1 MGAVLKPTLGY
12 YFKAAARLRKEDIM
26 KFTAL
31 LVVIA
36 MLLSISLTL
45 VSCGGGTDGGDDTGE
60 VGGGENGGGNTGGNG
75 GNTDGD
81 GGNTGD
87 GNEGGNTGNEG
98 GGENDGPSDYETLP
112 VTVVEKY
119 LPEALSSAI
128 YTQFESK
135 DSIFRK
141 LTLASGPFAYADVF
155 GVSNGTLKS
164 ITVPVRSTEAPNAS
178 GKFTMTI
185 VKVKNT
191 TKGISG
197 SPLATYVIEIDPDEY
212 GLQAKKTASVYKKI
226 VIDLT
231 SYNIVLGAD
240 ETVAIGKLGDS
251 IVPAML
257 NHDDTS
263 KEPLK
268 SINDTFPQALGIFRM
283 VGTGNGQ
290 AKCNES
296 SICFDFEIER
306 TYESQAAIDK
316 LLTEETYYQ
325 SAIAA
330 LKELYRGKK
339 VSVVGDSIS
348 TFVGISSNTDY
359 NLTLSTNSA
368 KGEYYPTWDATT
380 SDYTKTYWGKVI
392 KDLEMSLCVNNSMSG
407 AFVTGSEK
415 RPAFPKIATQLHRDN
430 GTASNRADD
439 TNPDVVLVFFGIN
452 DIDDK
457 NASVGSLYT
466 MLNTANGKTDEEKI
480 ESWFAG
486 VLASLEANG
495 GKPRDKYDYFDEAYA
510 LGLYL
515 MMEEY
520 EGVEVYCF
528 THVWNYTE
536 GLTRAKIN
544 SYNRVIKALAN
555 YFGATVVDQ
564 NGELAEY
571 TESNSYTHTSLRED
585 VAIHPKSSGHALIG
599 KLVLKTM
606 AKKNEIAYN
615 D

>member
-1 MGAVLKPTLGY
+1 
-12 YFKAAARLRKEDIM
+12 M

-31 LVVIA
+31 LICIA
-36 MLLSISLTL
+36 MLLSISMTL
-45 VSCGGGTDGGDDTGE
+45 VSCGGGDEGGDNTGDLGGNGSEGGGTEGDGGNTD
-60 VGGGENGGGNTGGNG
+60 GENGGGNTGDE
-75 GNTDGD
+75 DGE
-81 GGNTGD
+81 GD
-87 GNEGGNTGNEG
+87 EPDE
-98 GGENDGPSDYETLP
+98 PSDYETVP

-119 LPEALSSAI
+119 LPEALSEAI
-128 YTQFESK
+128 YAQFESK
-135 DSIFRK
+135 DTIFKK

-164 ITVPVRSTEAPNAS
+164 ITVPVRSTEAPNAA
-178 GKFTMTI
+178 GNFTMTI

-191 TKGISG
+191 TSGISG
-197 SPLATYVIEIDPDEY
+197 TPLATYVIEIDPYEH
-212 GLQAKKTASVYKKI
+212 GLVAAKQTSVYKKI
-226 VIDLT
+226 VVDLT

-240 ETVAIGKLGDS
+240 ETVAIGKNGDS
-251 IVPAML
+251 IIPAML
-257 NHDDTS
+257 NHDDMS

-268 SINDTFPQALGIFRM
+268 TINDTFPQALGIFRM
-283 VGTGNGQ
+283 VGSGNGQ
-290 AKCNES
+290 AKTNEA

-316 LLTEETYYQ
+316 LLADETYYKN
-325 SAIAA
+325 AVAA

-415 RPAFPKIATQLHRDN
+415 RPAFPKIATQLHQDN
-430 GTASNRADD
+430 GTASDRTDD

-480 ESWFAG
+480 EAWFAG

-528 THVWNYTE
+528 THVWNYTD

-599 KLVLKTM
+599 KLVLKTI
-606 AKKNEIAYN
+606 AKKNGLAYN

>member
-1 MGAVLKPTLGY
+1 
-12 YFKAAARLRKEDIM
+12 
-26 KFTAL
+26 
-31 LVVIA
+31 
-36 MLLSISLTL
+36 MLLSISMTL
-45 VSCGGGTDGGDDTGE
+45 VSCGGGDEGGDNTGDLGGNGSEGGGTEGDGGNTD
-60 VGGGENGGGNTGGNG
+60 GENGGGNTGDE
-75 GNTDGD
+75 DGE
-81 GGNTGD
+81 GD
-87 GNEGGNTGNEG
+87 EPDE
-98 GGENDGPSDYETLP
+98 PSDYETVP

-119 LPEALSSAI
+119 LPEALSEAI
-128 YTQFESK
+128 YAQFESK
-135 DSIFRK
+135 DTIFKK

-164 ITVPVRSTEAPNAS
+164 ITVPVRSTEAPNAA
-178 GKFTMTI
+178 GNFTMTI

-191 TKGISG
+191 TSGISG
-197 SPLATYVIEIDPDEY
+197 APLATYVIEIDPYEH
-212 GLQAKKTASVYKKI
+212 GLVAAKQTSVYKKI
-226 VIDLT
+226 VVDLT

-240 ETVAIGKLGDS
+240 ETVAIGKNGDS

-257 NHDDTS
+257 NHDDAT
-263 KEPLK
+263 KEPLA
-268 SINDTFPQALGIFRM
+268 SINEMFPQALGMFRM
-283 VGTGNGQ
+283 VGANNGQ
-290 AKCNES
+290 AKTNEA

-316 LLTEETYYQ
+316 LLADETYYKN
-325 SAIAA
+325 AVAA

-380 SDYTKTYWGKVI
+380 SDFTKTYWGKVI
-392 KDLEMSLCVNNSMSG
+392 NDLEMSLCVNNSMSG

-415 RPAFPKIATQLHRDN
+415 RPAFPKIATQLHQDN
-430 GTASNRADD
+430 GTASDRTDD

-480 ESWFAG
+480 EAWFAG

-515 MMEEY
+515 MMQEY

-528 THVWNYTE
+528 THVWNYTD

-571 TESNSYTHTSLRED
+571 TENNSYTHTSLRED

-606 AKKNEIAYN
+606 AKKNGLAYN

>member
-1 MGAVLKPTLGY
+1 
-12 YFKAAARLRKEDIM
+12 M
-26 KFTAL
+26 KKLTAL
-31 LVVIA
+31 LICVA
-36 MLLSISLTL
+36 MLFSISMTL
-45 VSCGGGTDGGDDTGE
+45 VSCGGADEGGDNTGDLGGNGSEGGSTEGDGGNN
-60 VGGGENGGGNTGGNG
+60 GGENGGDPGE
-75 GNTDGD
+75 
-81 GGNTGD
+81 
-87 GNEGGNTGNEG
+87 EGGEPD
-98 GGENDGPSDYETLP
+98 EPSDYETVP

-119 LPEALSSAI
+119 LPEALSEAI
-128 YTQFESK
+128 YTQFEGGGTVFK
-135 DSIFRK
+135 K
-141 LTLASGPFAYADVF
+141 LTLQSGPYAYADVF

-164 ITVPVRSTEAPNAS
+164 ITVPVRSTEKPNADGS
-178 GKFTMTI
+178 FTMTI

-191 TKGISG
+191 TSGISG
-197 SPLATYVIEIDPDEY
+197 AALATYEIVVDPYEH
-212 GLQAKKTASVYKKI
+212 GLVAAKQASVYKKI

-231 SYNIVLGAD
+231 SYNIVLGKD
-240 ETVAIGKLGDS
+240 ETIAVGRYGDS

-257 NHDDTS
+257 SHTDMS
-263 KEPLK
+263 KEPLA
-268 SINDTFPQALGIFRM
+268 SINETFPRALGIFRM
-283 VGTGNGQ
+283 VGTNNGQ
-290 AKCNES
+290 FKCNEES
-296 SICFDFEIER
+296 VFFDFEIER

-316 LLTEETYYQ
+316 LLSQETYYQ
-325 SAIAA
+325 SAVAA

-415 RPAFPKIATQLHRDN
+415 RPAFPKIATQLHQDN
-430 GTASNRADD
+430 GTASDRTDD

-480 ESWFAG
+480 EAWFAG

-528 THVWNYTE
+528 THVWNYTD

-544 SYNRVIKALAN
+544 SYNRVITALAN

-571 TESNSYTHTSLRED
+571 TENNSYTHTSLRED

-606 AKKNEIAYN
+606 AKKNELAYN

>member
-1 MGAVLKPTLGY
+1 
-12 YFKAAARLRKEDIM
+12 M
-26 KFTAL
+26 KKLTAL
-31 LVVIA
+31 LICIA

-45 VSCGGGTDGGDDTGE
+45 VSCGGGEDNGDDTGE
-60 VGGGENGGGNTGGNG
+60 VGGNNGGENGGGNTGGEN
-75 GNTDGD
+75 N

-87 GNEGGNTGNEG
+87 ED
-98 GGENDGPSDYETLP
+98 GEDDEPDEPSDYETVP
-112 VTVVEKY
+112 VTVVENY
-119 LPEALSSAI
+119 LPEALAEAI
-128 YTQFESK
+128 YTQFEAGGT
-135 DSIFRK
+135 IFKK
-141 LTLASGPFAYADVF
+141 LTLQSGPFAYADVF

-164 ITVPVRSTEAPNAS
+164 ITVPVRSTEAPNAA
-178 GKFTMTI
+178 GNFTMTI

-191 TKGISG
+191 TSGISG
-197 SPLATYVIEIDPDEY
+197 APLATYVIEIDPYEH
-212 GLQAKKTASVYKKI
+212 GLVAAKQTSVYKKI
-226 VIDLT
+226 VVDLS
-231 SYNIVLGAD
+231 SYNITLGAD
-240 ETVAIGKLGDS
+240 ETVAVGKSGDS
-251 IVPAML
+251 IIPAML
-257 NHDDTS
+257 NHDDMT

-268 SINDTFPQALGIFRM
+268 TINDTFPQALGIFRM
-283 VGTGNGQ
+283 VGTNNGQ
-290 AKCNES
+290 FKCNEAS
-296 SICFDFEIER
+296 VIFDFKIER

-316 LLTEETYYQ
+316 LLAQETYYQ
-325 SAIAA
+325 NAVAA

-348 TFVGISSNTDY
+348 TFVGFSSNTDY

-392 KDLEMSLCVNNSMSG
+392 NDLEMSLCVNNSMSG

-430 GTASNRADD
+430 GTASDRSDD
-439 TNPDVVLVFFGIN
+439 TNPDVVLIFFGIN

-466 MLNTANGKTDEEKI
+466 MLNTANGKTDDEKV
-480 ESWFAG
+480 EAWFAG

-495 GKPRDKYDYFDEAYA
+495 GTPRDKYNYFDEAYA

-515 MMEEY
+515 MMQEY

-528 THVWNYTE
+528 THVWNYTD

-571 TESNSYTHTSLRED
+571 TEDNSYAHTSLRED

-599 KLVLKTM
+599 KLVLKTI

>member
-1 MGAVLKPTLGY
+1 
-12 YFKAAARLRKEDIM
+12 M
-26 KFTAL
+26 KKITAL
-31 LVVIA
+31 LIVIA

-45 VSCGGGTDGGDDTGE
+45 VGCGDNGNEDD
-60 VGGGENGGGNTGGNG
+60 
-75 GNTDGD
+75 D
-81 GGNTGD
+81 NTGD
-87 GNEGGNTGNEG
+87 VGGSGNEGGSTGSEGGNTGNE
-98 GGENDGPSDYETLP
+98 NDGGNTGDEGEEPDEPSDYETVP

-119 LPEALSSAI
+119 LPEALSEAI

-135 DSIFRK
+135 NAIFKK
-141 LTLASGPFAYADVF
+141 LTLQAGPYAYADVF
-155 GVSNGTLKS
+155 GVSNGKLKS
-164 ITVPVRSTEAPNAS
+164 ITVPVRSTEAPNS
-178 GKFTMTI
+178 NGNFTMTI

-212 GLQAKKTASVYKKI
+212 GLQAKKVGSVYKKI
-226 VIDLT
+226 VVDLT

-240 ETVAIGKLGDS
+240 ETIAIGKQGDS
-251 IVPAML
+251 IIPAML
-257 NHDDTS
+257 NHDDTT
-263 KEPLK
+263 KEPIK

-283 VGTGNGQ
+283 VGTNNGQ
-290 AKCNES
+290 FKCNEE
-296 SICFDFEIER
+296 SIIFDFEIER

-316 LLTEETYYQ
+316 LLAQETYYQ
-325 SAIAA
+325 NAVAA

-359 NLTLSTNSA
+359 NLTLSTNTA

-392 KDLEMSLCVNNSMSG
+392 SDLEMSLCVNNSMSG

-415 RPAFPKIATQLHRDN
+415 RPSFPKIATQLHRDN
-430 GTASNRADD
+430 GTASNRSDD

-452 DIDDK
+452 DIDDR

-466 MLNTANGKTDEEKI
+466 LLNTANGKTDEEKI

-495 GKPRDKYDYFDEAYA
+495 GTPRDKYDYFDEAYA

-515 MMEEY
+515 MMQEY

-544 SYNRVIKALAN
+544 SYNRVIAALAN

-571 TESNSYTHTSLRED
+571 TEDNSYAHTSLRED

-599 KLVLKTM
+599 KLVLKTI

>member
-1 MGAVLKPTLGY
+1 
-12 YFKAAARLRKEDIM
+12 M

-31 LVVIA
+31 LICIA
-36 MLLSISLTL
+36 MLLSISMTL
-45 VSCGGGTDGGDDTGE
+45 VSCGGGDEGGDNTGDLGGNGSEGGGTEGDGGNTD
-60 VGGGENGGGNTGGNG
+60 GENGGGNTGDE
-75 GNTDGD
+75 DGE
-81 GGNTGD
+81 GD
-87 GNEGGNTGNEG
+87 EPDE
-98 GGENDGPSDYETLP
+98 PSDYETVP

-119 LPEALSSAI
+119 LPEALSEAI
-128 YTQFESK
+128 YAQFESK
-135 DSIFRK
+135 DTIFKK

-164 ITVPVRSTEAPNAS
+164 ITVPVRSTEAPNAA
-178 GKFTMTI
+178 GNFTMTI

-191 TKGISG
+191 TSGISG
-197 SPLATYVIEIDPDEY
+197 APLATYVIEIDPYEH
-212 GLQAKKTASVYKKI
+212 GLVAAKQTSVYKKI
-226 VIDLT
+226 VVDLT

-240 ETVAIGKLGDS
+240 ETVAIGKNGDS

-257 NHDDTS
+257 NHDDAT
-263 KEPLK
+263 KEPLA
-268 SINDTFPQALGIFRM
+268 SINEMFPQALGMFRM
-283 VGTGNGQ
+283 VGANNGQ
-290 AKCNES
+290 AKTNEA

-316 LLTEETYYQ
+316 LLADETYYKN
-325 SAIAA
+325 AVAA

-380 SDYTKTYWGKVI
+380 SDFTKTYWGKVI
-392 KDLEMSLCVNNSMSG
+392 NDLEMSLCVNNSMSG

-415 RPAFPKIATQLHRDN
+415 RPAFPKIATQLHQDN
-430 GTASNRADD
+430 GTASDRTDD

-480 ESWFAG
+480 EAWFAG
-486 VLASLEANG
+486 VLASLEAHG

-515 MMEEY
+515 MMQEY

-528 THVWNYTE
+528 THVWNYTD

-571 TESNSYTHTSLRED
+571 TENNSYTHTSLRED

-606 AKKNEIAYN
+606 AKKNGLAYN

>member
-1 MGAVLKPTLGY
+1 
-12 YFKAAARLRKEDIM
+12 M
-26 KFTAL
+26 KKLTAL
-31 LVVIA
+31 LICIA
-36 MLLSISLTL
+36 MLLGISMTL
-45 VSCGGGTDGGDDTGE
+45 VSCGGGDEGGDNTGDLGGNGSEGGGTEGDGGNTD
-60 VGGGENGGGNTGGNG
+60 GENGGGNTGDE
-75 GNTDGD
+75 DGE
-81 GGNTGD
+81 GD
-87 GNEGGNTGNEG
+87 EPDE
-98 GGENDGPSDYETLP
+98 PSDYETVP

-119 LPEALSSAI
+119 LPEALSEAI
-128 YTQFESK
+128 YAQFESK
-135 DSIFRK
+135 DTIFKK

-164 ITVPVRSTEAPNAS
+164 ITVPVRSTEAPNAA
-178 GKFTMTI
+178 GNFTMTI

-191 TKGISG
+191 TSGISG
-197 SPLATYVIEIDPDEY
+197 APLATYVIEIDPYEH
-212 GLQAKKTASVYKKI
+212 GLVAAKQTSVYKKI
-226 VIDLT
+226 VVDLT

-240 ETVAIGKLGDS
+240 ETVAIGKNGDS

-257 NHDDTS
+257 NHDDMS

-268 SINDTFPQALGIFRM
+268 TINDTFPQALGIFRM
-283 VGTGNGQ
+283 VGANNGQ
-290 AKCNES
+290 AKTNEA

-306 TYESQAAIDK
+306 TYESQAVIDK
-316 LLTEETYYQ
+316 LLADETYYKN
-325 SAIAA
+325 AVAA

-430 GTASNRADD
+430 GTASDRSDD

-480 ESWFAG
+480 EAWFAG

-515 MMEEY
+515 MMQEY

-528 THVWNYTE
+528 THVWNYTD

-599 KLVLKTM
+599 KLVLKTI

>member
-1 MGAVLKPTLGY
+1 M
-12 YFKAAARLRKEDIM
+12 KAAQCAARAARAANIIRSSHGAAEKRNIM
-26 KFTAL
+26 KKLTAL
-31 LVVIA
+31 LICIA
-36 MLLSISLTL
+36 MLLSISFTL
-45 VSCGGGTDGGDDTGE
+45 VSCGGGGDEGGDNTGDL
-60 VGGGENGGGNTGGNG
+60 GGNNGLDEGNG
-75 GNTDGD
+75 GSTDGENN

-87 GNEGGNTGNEG
+87 EGDEG
-98 GGENDGPSDYETLP
+98 DEPDEPSDYETVP

-119 LPEALSSAI
+119 LPEALSEAI
-128 YTQFESK
+128 FAQFESK
-135 DSIFRK
+135 DTTFKK

-164 ITVPVRSTEAPNAS
+164 ITVPVRSTESPNAA
-178 GKFTMTI
+178 GNFTMTI
-185 VKVKNT
+185 IKVKNT
-191 TKGISG
+191 TSGISG
-197 SPLATYVIEIDPDEY
+197 TPLATYEIAIDPDEY
-212 GLQAKKTASVYKKI
+212 GLQAKKVGSVYKKI
-226 VIDLT
+226 VVDLT

-240 ETVAIGKLGDS
+240 ETIAIGKNGDS
-251 IVPAML
+251 IIPAML
-257 NHDDTS
+257 NHDDAT
-263 KEPLK
+263 KEPLA
-268 SINDTFPQALGIFRM
+268 SINEIFPQALGVFRM
-283 VGTGNGQ
+283 VGSGNGQ
-290 AKCNES
+290 AKTNEA

-316 LLTEETYYQ
+316 LLADETYYQ
-325 SAIAA
+325 NAVAA

-359 NLTLSTNSA
+359 NLTLSTNAA

-380 SDYTKTYWGKVI
+380 SDFTKTYWGKVI
-392 KDLEMSLCVNNSMSG
+392 NDLEMSLCVNNSMSG

-430 GTASNRADD
+430 GTASDRTDD

-480 ESWFAG
+480 EAWFAG

-495 GKPRDKYDYFDEAYA
+495 GTPRDKYDYFDEAYA

-515 MMEEY
+515 MMEQY

-528 THVWNYTE
+528 THIWNYTE

-544 SYNRVIKALAN
+544 SYNRVIKALAS

-585 VAIHPKSSGHALIG
+585 VAIHPKSSGHELIG
-599 KLVLKTM
+599 KLVLKTI

>member
-1 MGAVLKPTLGY
+1 
-12 YFKAAARLRKEDIM
+12 M
-26 KFTAL
+26 KKLTAL
-31 LVVIA
+31 LICIA
-36 MLLSISLTL
+36 MLLGISMTL
-45 VSCGGGTDGGDDTGE
+45 VSCGGGDEGGDNTGDLGGNGSEGGGTEGDGGNTD
-60 VGGGENGGGNTGGNG
+60 GENGGGNTGDE
-75 GNTDGD
+75 DGE
-81 GGNTGD
+81 GD
-87 GNEGGNTGNEG
+87 EPDE
-98 GGENDGPSDYETLP
+98 PSDYETVP

-119 LPEALSSAI
+119 LPEALSEAI
-128 YTQFESK
+128 YAQFESK
-135 DSIFRK
+135 DTIFKK

-164 ITVPVRSTEAPNAS
+164 ITVPVRSTEAPNAA
-178 GKFTMTI
+178 GNFTMTI

-191 TKGISG
+191 TSGISG
-197 SPLATYVIEIDPDEY
+197 APLATYVIEIDPYEH
-212 GLQAKKTASVYKKI
+212 GLVAAKQTSVYKKI
-226 VIDLT
+226 VVDLT

-240 ETVAIGKLGDS
+240 ETVAIGKNGDS

-257 NHDDTS
+257 NHDDMS

-268 SINDTFPQALGIFRM
+268 TINDTFPQALGIFRM
-283 VGTGNGQ
+283 VGANNGQ
-290 AKCNES
+290 AKTNEA

-306 TYESQAAIDK
+306 TYESQAVIDK
-316 LLTEETYYQ
+316 LLADETYYKN
-325 SAIAA
+325 AVAA

-430 GTASNRADD
+430 GTASDRSDD

-480 ESWFAG
+480 EAWFAG

-515 MMEEY
+515 MMQEY
-520 EGVEVYCF
+520 EGVEV
-528 THVWNYTE
+528 
-536 GLTRAKIN
+536 
-544 SYNRVIKALAN
+544 
-555 YFGATVVDQ
+555 
-564 NGELAEY
+564 
-571 TESNSYTHTSLRED
+571 
-585 VAIHPKSSGHALIG
+585 
-599 KLVLKTM
+599 
-606 AKKNEIAYN
+606 
-615 D
+615 